1 MLHST
6 GQLYSHKRR
15 HERREIEQS
24 AYRQLGSSSLT
35 SDVSVGLSSVSESLS
50 AGMAVEPTIQSAAV
64 KQELGIRVIS
74 GNIVKPTELG
84 SGDITQLFRTELISN
99 GTKVEVKKEFS
110 DEKEEEEEE
119 EDEKC
124 FLSPGLVKFASNLVG
139 KDLGDSLNLPIPFAP
154 LPEVN
159 GACDGDDKADELS
172 SVTAAK
178 FVPSVFF
185 RQKTLPSVNEKKE
198 RDESWKRY
206 LTRYECYSPG
216 CVLLSF

>member
-1 MLHST
+1 M
-6 GQLYSHKRR
+6 YSHKRR
-15 HERREIEQS
+15 HERREIEQP
-24 AYRQLGSSSLT
+24 AYKQQLLLGSSSLT
-35 SDVSVGLSSVSESLS
+35 DVNVSLSSASESLS
-50 AGMAVEPTIQSAAV
+50 AGVAVEPTIQSTGV
-64 KQELGIRVIS
+64 KQELGICIS
-74 GNIVKPTELG
+74 GNIVTPSRLG
-84 SGDITQLFRTELISN
+84 SSGDAAQMFRTELIGN

-110 DEKEEEEEE
+110 DEKEEEE

-124 FLSPGLVKFASNLVG
+124 FLSPGLVKFASNLIG

-159 GACDGDDKADELS
+159 GTSDADDKVDELS

-206 LTRYECYSPG
+206 LTR
-216 CVLLSF
+216 

>member
-1 MLHST
+1 M
-6 GQLYSHKRR
+6 YSHKRR

-24 AYRQLGSSSLT
+24 AYKQQLGSSSLT
-35 SDVSVGLSSVSESLS
+35 DVSVGLLSASESLS
-50 AGMAVEPTIQSAAV
+50 AGVTVERTIQSNAV
-64 KQELGIRVIS
+64 KQELGICIS
-74 GNIVKPTELG
+74 GNIGTPSHLG
-84 SGDITQLFRTELISN
+84 SGDVAQVFRTELISN

-110 DEKEEEEEE
+110 DEKEEEEE

-159 GACDGDDKADELS
+159 GTSDADDKVDELS
-172 SVTAAK
+172 SGTATK

-185 RQKTLPSVNEKKE
+185 RQKTLPPVNEKKE

-206 LTRYECYSPG
+206 LTR
-216 CVLLSF
+216 